1 MKIDFIPVVN
11 NRLAP
16 QDAIVASS
24 DMDVDMAVDAGFNS
38 AGQFSASRTAPLPPS
53 EQVYVPPLP
62 VEQSFVPPP
71 PAERPYV
78 PPPTPAPKPHA
89 SPSSLQMKD
98 RLEQAL
104 QISFVDLFAWNQDE
118 SSAVMLERR
127 AMLLFHPV
135 HHAEEVEIITRWL
148 LMHHVEVSSAWHEGS
163 WVYFRQQITEERSG
177 VILVSDC

>member
-1 MKIDFIPVVN
+1 MKLDLIPVVN

-24 DMDVDMAVDAGFNS
+24 DMDVDMAVDTGFNS
-38 AGQFSASRTAPLPPS
+38 TGQFSASRSAPLPPS
-53 EQVYVPPLP
+53 EQVYVPP
-62 VEQSFVPPP
+62 P
-71 PAERPYV
+71 PAGRPYV
-78 PPPTPAPKPHA
+78 PPPPPAPKPPA
-89 SPSSLQMKD
+89 SSSSLQMKD

-104 QISFVDLFAWNQDE
+104 QISFVDLFAWSQDE

-148 LMHHVEVSSAWHEGS
+148 LMHHVEVSSAWYEGS
-163 WVYFRQQITEERSG
+163 WDYFRQQITEERSG
-177 VILVSDC
+177 VILVSNC